1 MNESRKHSI
10 YDLTKDNHD
19 HDHDHHHST
28 SCSDDEYTT
37 KLTTTNS
44 IKKSSFSQLLL
55 RKAVNLS
62 KRFKYYIIHSVALFN
77 EDLYGLSW
85 SEAHDLLQSTYG
97 ITMETNENTS
107 PMNCR
112 KSRHFST
119 SAIPANSITTSSTPI
134 ISRKY
139 SDINSLKKHS
149 RLYQLDKP
157 YFIQCKPMEIN
168 KKYE

>member
-10 YDLTKDNHD
+10 YDLTKDD
-19 HDHDHHHST
+19 HDHNHHST
-28 SCSDDEYTT
+28 SYSDDEYTT
-37 KLTTTNS
+37 KLTTKKP
-44 IKKSSFSQLLL
+44 IRKSSFSQLLL
-55 RKAVNLS
+55 RKVLNLS

-97 ITMETNENTS
+97 ITIETNENTS
-107 PMNCR
+107 SINCR

-119 SAIPANSITTSSTPI
+119 SSIPTYSITTTNSSTPI

-157 YFIQCKPMEIN
+157 YFIQCKSMEIN